1 MRYLLTM
8 IITNIILVISFLVVE
23 DKSGLFKEN
32 YDYSDT
38 ISGNNDSISGFKDA
52 QQSNAKIL
60 QRDERDWQ
68 HYYGDTLVQY
78 GNTAVCISYGCE
90 TGTKEIASIDQTMFI
105 TVRDSV
111 PVDTCLIVDMHDGVF
126 AKHETIY
133 AMLGIDILCFDAKN
147 LPKEI
152 NMMDIYGRQR

>member
-52 QQSNAKIL
+52 Q
-60 QRDERDWQ
+60 
-68 HYYGDTLVQY
+68 
-78 GNTAVCISYGCE
+78 
-90 TGTKEIASIDQTMFI
+90 
-105 TVRDSV
+105 
-111 PVDTCLIVDMHDGVF
+111 
-126 AKHETIY
+126 
-133 AMLGIDILCFDAKN
+133 
-147 LPKEI
+147 
-152 NMMDIYGRQR
+152 